1 MVIRHKIML
10 FSIFFNSPNQN
21 FQQCTNVR
29 RAQEKLLLSHY
40 FQSISRLFSLLYL
53 QCLLDLF
60 VNILL
65 D

>member
-29 RAQEKLLLSHY
+29 RAQVYTSAFALN
-40 FQSISRLFSLLYL
+40 SINFEI
-53 QCLLDLF
+53 
-60 VNILL
+60 ILIVIFTIIFIN
-65 D
+65 